1 MVMDD
6 IDFWMRN
13 DSIDSFKS
21 NRISQWINA
30 WSTIN
35 NSIRTSWS
43 VWFDMSF
50 TWRTEISFVWLII
63 ILIYL
68 LEYIGFINFII
79 KYKRQK

>member
-13 DSIDSFKS
+13 ESIDFIENK
-21 NRISQWINA
+21 RIKA
-30 WSTIN
+30 WATIN
-35 NSIRTSWS
+35 NSIKTSWS